1 LVPITQRKTTK
12 LYNTH
17 FGGYFFTQPSFEVF
31 MLHIYDANNHIRR
44 AFERG
49 DTVTDMVNPN
59 PAEVCI
65 WVFDGVGAK
74 KPRLALY
81 PEYKAKRNVQ
91 SAIDSGFFDFLRA
104 IETDLLKHCKNTFV
118 MKQPCMEADDV
129 IAALVEQY
137 RASQQILIHSNDA
150 DFQALVDEN
159 VSVSDRSKKL
169 SHVEPH
175 DIRLYKTLVGDASD
189 NLGGIEGFG
198 DGKWQVL
205 TEEDKAG
212 WRNFLKEEIPEW
224 MGDNLYP
231 LNGLT
236 KKPLEWM
243 KVTENQQLLRTYWQI
258 VGFLPVNMQE
268 LSDKYTSVGVYNP
281 VKFQETLD
289 KFMWS

>member
-1 LVPITQRKTTK
+1 
-12 LYNTH
+12 
-17 FGGYFFTQPSFEVF
+17 
-31 MLHIYDANNHIRR
+31 MLHIYDANNYIRR

-49 DTVTDMVNPN
+49 DTVTDMVNPE
-59 PAEVCI
+59 PTDVCI

-91 SAIDSGFFDFLRA
+91 AAVDSGFFDFLRA
-104 IETDLLKHCKNTFV
+104 IETDLLPHCKHTFV
-118 MKQPCMEADDV
+118 MKQPCMEADDI

-169 SHVEPH
+169 AHVEPH

-189 NLGGIEGFG
+189 NIGGIEGFG
-198 DGKWQVL
+198 DGKWLTL
-205 TEEDKAG
+205 TETDKEA
-212 WRNFLKEEIPEW
+212 WRCFLKEEIPEW

-236 KKPLEWM
+236 KKPREWM
-243 KVTENQQLLRTYWQI
+243 AITENQQLLRVYWQI

>member
-1 LVPITQRKTTK
+1 VPITAKTTK

-17 FGGYFFTQPSFEVF
+17 FGGYFFNHDFPEVF

-49 DTVTDMVNPN
+49 DTVTDMVNPE
-59 PAEVCI
+59 PTDVCI

-91 SAIDSGFFDFLRA
+91 AAIDSGFFDFLRA
-104 IETDLLKHCKNTFV
+104 IETDLLPHCKHTIV
-118 MKQPCMEADDV
+118 MKQPCMEADDI

-169 SHVEPH
+169 AHVEPH

-189 NLGGIEGFG
+189 NIGGIEGFG

-205 TEEDKAG
+205 TETDKEA
-212 WRNFLKEEIPEW
+212 WRGFLKEEIPEW

-236 KKPLEWM
+236 KKPREWM
-243 KVTENQQLLRTYWQI
+243 AVTENQQLLRVYWQI

-281 VKFQETLD
+281 AKFQETLD
-289 KFMWS
+289 KFMWN

>member
-1 LVPITQRKTTK
+1 VPITAKTTK

-49 DTVTDMVNPN
+49 DSVTELINIAPT
-59 PAEVCI
+59 EVSI
-65 WVFDGVGAK
+65 WVFDGIGAK

-91 SAIDSGFFDFLRA
+91 AAVDSGFFDFLRA
-104 IETDLLKHCKNTFV
+104 IETDLLKH
-118 MKQPCMEADDV
+118 V

-169 SHVEPH
+169 AHVEPH

-189 NLGGIEGFG
+189 NIGGIEGFG

-205 TEEDKAG
+205 TEEDKEA
-212 WRNFLKEEIPEW
+212 WRCFLKEEIPEW

-243 KVTENQQLLRTYWQI
+243 KVTENQQLLRVYWQI

-281 VKFQETLD
+281 AKFQETLD

>member
-1 LVPITQRKTTK
+1 VPITQRKTTK
-12 LYNTH
+12 IYNTH
-17 FGGYFFTQPSFEVF
+17 FGGYFFTYPSFEVF

-49 DTVTDMVNPN
+49 DSVTDLINIAPT
-59 PAEVCI
+59 EVSI

-91 SAIDSGFFDFLRA
+91 AAVDSGFFDFLRA
-104 IETDLLKHCKNTFV
+104 IETDLLPHCKHTFV
-118 MKQPCMEADDV
+118 MKQPCMEADDL

-159 VSVSDRSKKL
+159 VSVTDRSKKL
-169 SHVEPH
+169 AHVEPH

-189 NLGGIEGFG
+189 NIGGIEGFG
-198 DGKWQVL
+198 DSKWLTL
-205 TEEDKAG
+205 TETDKEA
-212 WRNFLKEEIPEW
+212 WQCFLKEEIPEW

-236 KKPLEWM
+236 KKPREWM
-243 KVTENQQLLRTYWQI
+243 AITENQQLLRVYWKI

-281 VKFQETLD
+281 AKFQETLD

>member
-1 LVPITQRKTTK
+1 
-12 LYNTH
+12 
-17 FGGYFFTQPSFEVF
+17 

-49 DTVTDMVNPN
+49 DSVTDLINIAPT
-59 PAEVCI
+59 EVSI

-91 SAIDSGFFDFLRA
+91 AALDSGFFDFLRA

-169 SHVEPH
+169 AHVEPH
-175 DIRLYKTLVGDASD
+175 DIRLYKTLVGDAS
-189 NLGGIEGFG
+189 
-198 DGKWQVL
+198 GKWQVL
-205 TEEDKAG
+205 TETDKEA
-212 WRNFLKEEIPEW
+212 WRCFLKEEIPEW

-243 KVTENQQLLRTYWQI
+243 KVTDNQQLLRVYWQI

-281 VKFQETLD
+281 AKFQETLD

>member
-1 LVPITQRKTTK
+1 
-12 LYNTH
+12 
-17 FGGYFFTQPSFEVF
+17 

-49 DTVTDMVNPN
+49 DSVTDLINIAPT
-59 PAEVCI
+59 EVSI

-91 SAIDSGFFDFLRA
+91 AAVDSGFFDFLRA
-104 IETDLLKHCKNTFV
+104 IETDLLKHCKSTFV
-118 MKQPCMEADDV
+118 MKFPCMEADDV

-169 SHVEPH
+169 AHVEPH

-189 NLGGIEGFG
+189 NIGGIEGFG

-205 TEEDKAG
+205 TETDKEA
-212 WRNFLKEEIPEW
+212 WRGFLKEEIPEW

-281 VKFQETLD
+281 AKFQETLD

>member
-1 LVPITQRKTTK
+1 
-12 LYNTH
+12 
-17 FGGYFFTQPSFEVF
+17 

-49 DTVTDMVNPN
+49 DSVTDLINLAPT
-59 PAEVCI
+59 EVSI
-65 WVFDGVGAK
+65 WVFDGIGAK

-91 SAIDSGFFDFLRA
+91 GAIDNGFFDFLRA

-150 DFQALVDEN
+150 DFQALVNEN

-169 SHVEPH
+169 AHVEPH

-189 NLGGIEGFG
+189 NIGGIEGFG
-198 DGKWQVL
+198 DGKWQV
-205 TEEDKAG
+205 
-212 WRNFLKEEIPEW
+212 P
-224 MGDNLYP
+224 
-231 LNGLT
+231 
-236 KKPLEWM
+236 
-243 KVTENQQLLRTYWQI
+243 
-258 VGFLPVNMQE
+258 
-268 LSDKYTSVGVYNP
+268 
-281 VKFQETLD
+281 
-289 KFMWS
+289 